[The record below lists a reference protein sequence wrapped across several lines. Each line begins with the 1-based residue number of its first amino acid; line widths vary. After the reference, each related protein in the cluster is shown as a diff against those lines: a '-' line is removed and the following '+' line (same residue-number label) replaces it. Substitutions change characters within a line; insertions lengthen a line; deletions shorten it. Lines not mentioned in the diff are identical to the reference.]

1 MMMDKKAQD
10 LVEGF
15 FNPMDLLDK
24 NELFKRLR
32 NMEPGNLFD
41 VMESIRRDEIK
52 KLRETGFWE
61 SNLQH
66 IHQNLKHF
74 DMENVFPKDQLV
86 EFIQYLMSTSSL
98 WPAYFMIMS
107 HDDRF
112 ISEHV
117 TIRNIEYLDQA
128 LIDGNGAIL
137 GQLHWGPFQLLFPLL
152 VKLGYPIFQ
161 LFGEKDA
168 EIWAVDMIKAYF
180 PENLWSNFKT
190 ATVPESGFL
199 VKALKALKRNS
210 FVALPL
216 EVNGSDILPR
226 QTLQFLG
233 NEIYAPDGSA
243 SIAAITKSPI
253 ILVRVEAVRDQ
264 VEIIF
269 DEPIYIHHKKDV
281 AEVNKRIFN
290 KMEYHIKE
298 NPLQWRGWA
307 FLEEM
312 VVQKEMS
319 K

>member
-1 MMMDKKAQD
+1 MMDKKVQD

-15 FNPMDLLDK
+15 FNPMDLLHK
-24 NELFKRLR
+24 NDLFKRFR
-32 NMEPGNLFD
+32 NMEPENFFD
-41 VMESIRRDEIK
+41 VMESIRKDEIK
-52 KLRETGFWE
+52 KLRETEFWE
-61 SNLQH
+61 SNLHH
-66 IHQNLKHF
+66 INHNLKHF
-74 DMENVFPKDQLV
+74 DIENVFPKDRIF
-86 EFIQYLMSTSSL
+86 EFIYYLMSTSSL
-98 WPAYFMIMS
+98 WPAYFVIMS
-107 HDDRF
+107 YDDRF
-112 ISEHV
+112 ISEHI
-117 TIRNIEYLDQA
+117 TIRNIEHLDQA
-128 LIDGNGAIL
+128 LAGGNGAIL

-180 PENLWSNFKT
+180 PEKLWSNFKT

-216 EVNGSDILPR
+216 EVNGSDIRPK

-233 NEIYAPDGSA
+233 NEIYAPDGST

-253 ILVRVEAVRDQ
+253 ILVRVEAIRDQ

-269 DEPIYIHHKKDV
+269 DEPVYINQKKDV
-281 AEVNKRIFN
+281 ANVNKQIFN
-290 KMEYHIKE
+290 KMEHYIKE

-312 VVQKEMS
+312 VVQKEIS